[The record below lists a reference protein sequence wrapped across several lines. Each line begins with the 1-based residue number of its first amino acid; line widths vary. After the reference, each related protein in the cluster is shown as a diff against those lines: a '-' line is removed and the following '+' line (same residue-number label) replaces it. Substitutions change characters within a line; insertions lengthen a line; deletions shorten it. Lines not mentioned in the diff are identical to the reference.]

1 MPSGQG
7 EIPLETPIF
16 LFCRYLLPS
25 KKGRATTICLHF
37 PILPLPFDGKYFCFM
52 SLKISEFAYAATF

>member
-7 EIPLETPIF
+7 ENPPETPIF

-25 KKGRATTICLHF
+25 KKGSAATICLHF
-37 PILPLPFDGKYFCFM
+37 PILPLPFDGRYFCFM
-52 SLKISEFAYAATF
+52 LLGNSQFSYAATF

>member
-7 EIPLETPIF
+7 ENPPETPIF
-16 LFCRYLLPS
+16 LFCHYLLPS
-25 KKGRATTICLHF
+25 KKGSATTICLHF
-37 PILPLPFDGKYFCFM
+37 PILPLPFDGKYFYFM